1 MSYPKSGV
9 LELPIADTTGEVVDL
24 SPGQRFRINDILIQ
38 YGGSMACEVEILD
51 GDGGEVVERVVLE
64 ANEDFSAE
72 DLMRSE
78 VEDSVNISTDGEEDG
93 LMFITIGG
101 EVTSG

>member
-9 LELPIADTTGEVVDL
+9 LELAVGDTTGEVVGL

-38 YGGSMACEVEILD
+38 YGGSTACQVEILD
-51 GDGGEVVERVVLE
+51 GDGGEVVERAVLE
-64 ANEDFSAE
+64 AGEDFSAE

-78 VEDSVNISTDGEEDG
+78 VEDSVNVSTNGNEDSV
-93 LMFITIGG
+93 MFITVGG